1 MALLTSDNLRPE
13 KVRQWPLQARRE
25 KKRDIGYV
33 SMPSSFMPT
42 SIRRETGNG
51 NIAAIDF
58 GTTYCSIAYTTE
70 AGDGI
75 NTIQLNN
82 YHARVPT
89 AILLKKRELVN
100 DPSTGLSIGV
110 QCSINSFGYEAQQK
124 YQKLKTK
131 ERPDYIY
138 FERMKMRLQH
148 DKVKLMSQSSYKL
161 CLFLNRV
168 LTET

>member
-75 NTIQLNN
+75 STMKLNEV
-82 YHARVPT
+82 YTRVPT
-89 AILLKKRELVN
+89 AILLKRKGLVN

-110 QCSINSFGYEAQQK
+110 ECKIDSFGYEAQSK
-124 YQKLKTK
+124 YQKL
-131 ERPDYIY
+131 RMNDRSQYIY

-148 DKVKLMSQSSYKL
+148 DKVKLTLLSLYKL
-161 CLFLNRV
+161 FSFYK
-168 LTET
+168 